1 MSKELLEYE
10 KRLTEAER
18 SGDRE
23 ALTLLLSDDF
33 EGVNS
38 HGKRIGKKAFI
49 GALCDSGLRFDHLEI
64 ADLSIRMMGPIGIVL
79 GQSSFRVE
87 VGSRVIEAT
96 AQYMDCWQHQ
106 GDTWRL
112 VASSITPET

>member
-38 HGKRIGKKAFI
+38 LGKRIGKKTFI
-49 GALCDSGLRFDHLEI
+49 RALCDSGIRFDHLEI
-64 ADLSIRMMGPIGIVL
+64 ADLSIRIIGHIGIVL
-79 GQSSFRVE
+79 GQSAFRAN

-96 AQYMDCWQHQ
+96 AQYMDCWQLQ